1 MPLLRNATTAL
12 LAVLSLTA
20 CNSNY
25 PEPKRT
31 GVAITDYY
39 HDVTNA
45 ILTET
50 IIKDSYYGQECS
62 MSISL
67 NRQGKVTDI
76 NNVEGFTPLCEAGM
90 TAVFSAEIPAPPD
103 EKTYTTF
110 KKLVIVFQPQRT

>member
-67 NRQGKVTDI
+67 NRQG
-76 NNVEGFTPLCEAGM
+76 
-90 TAVFSAEIPAPPD
+90 SR
-103 EKTYTTF
+103 
-110 KKLVIVFQPQRT
+110 VIRD

>member
-1 MPLLRNATTAL
+1 
-12 LAVLSLTA
+12 
-20 CNSNY
+20 
-25 PEPKRT
+25 
-31 GVAITDYY
+31 
-39 HDVTNA
+39 
-45 ILTET
+45 
-50 IIKDSYYGQECS
+50 

-90 TAVFSAEIPAPPD
+90 TAVFSAEIPVPPD